1 VRGIRTVTERHK
13 RNETVASIRYWRS
26 TGMAGKGRLIE
37 DKEIQRWI
45 DWLIKD
51 GTLKPGQVRAADV
64 CANQFNPYRDDIIL
78 DVAPGEFLIL
88 VGPSG
93 CGKSTLLDL
102 LGGLA
107 TPSMGSIQFD
117 GQPITGRGPDRDIVF
132 QQYALF
138 PWRAP
143 RPRTSRSGWKSRA

>member
-1 VRGIRTVTERHK
+1 MSVARIAFQRVRKEFAVRG
-13 RNETVASIRYWRS
+13 NDGASHRFVV
-26 TGMAGKGRLIE
+26 L
-37 DKEIQRWI
+37 
-45 DWLIKD
+45 
-51 GTLKPGQVRAADV
+51 
-64 CANQFNPYRDDIIL
+64 DDIIL
-78 DVAPGEFLIL
+78 DVAPGEFLTL

-107 TPSMGSIQFD
+107 TPSTGSIQFD

-138 PWRAP
+138 P
-143 RPRTSRSGWKSRA
+143 